1 MRTMENLIVDIYNE
15 SIENYNKIHK
25 MIDKKITNPDELVE
39 MEGLKANVINI
50 EILNIGKN
58 LDDANKIHF
67 FLLQSD
73 NIFSDAL
80 IQKTDEMKRRFNK
93 FKKDYEE

>member
-39 MEGLKANVINI
+39 MEGLKAKFILI
-50 EILNIGKN
+50 EKSTGFFDKN
-58 LDDANKIHF
+58 YHNNFYLD
-67 FLLQSD
+67 
-73 NIFSDAL
+73 
-80 IQKTDEMKRRFNK
+80 
-93 FKKDYEE
+93 